1 MKQIKKIV
9 LGRLIAAI
17 VFSILFV
24 VGILFLV
31 FGLSKHI
38 SALLIIG
45 LFIIFLDL
53 YLLPLL
59 WFNFVAWCFYKKLY
73 EEIIATNTITTL
85 ELATKLNKKDKD
97 ITKGVNVLFEN
108 SLMDEYRF
116 VNQYKLVKK

>member
-9 LGRLIAAI
+9 LGRLLAAI
-17 VFSILFV
+17 MFSILFI

-31 FGLSKHI
+31 LGLSKHI
-38 SALLIIG
+38 SALLVIG

-73 EEIIATNTITTL
+73 QEIISTNTITTL

-97 ITKGVNVLFEN
+97 ITKGVNILFQN
-108 SLMDEYRF
+108 SLINEYKF
-116 VNQYKLVKK
+116 IDQYKLIKK